1 MAQSMGLAI
10 SQDESPHIRVIP
22 RTLEY
27 LCIYFHEWAYME
39 PQRQAET
46 RRTSTRRVYDTLQ
59 ILSPAE
65 TKPWEVRIM
74 QLQPAIDWSLVW
86 GNLHNAKLVDEGRS
100 TWYLVTHVILSTN
113 VRLYKI
119 RLTDTDECKQC
130 GCQDTVS
137 LIAE

>member
-1 MAQSMGLAI
+1 MGLAI

-74 QLQPAIDWSLVW
+74 QLQPAIDWSPVW
-86 GNLHNAKLVDEGRS
+86 DHLHNLKLPDGARS
-100 TWYLVTHVILSTN
+100 AWYMVIHDIIPTN
-113 VRLYKI
+113 VRLH
-119 RLTDTDECKQC
+119 
-130 GCQDTVS
+130 
-137 LIAE
+137 